1 MINSEQHVL
10 IKNNRKNHMKH
21 MNKLLS
27 LLGILIMM
35 SCVNDDDYSIPIPDD
50 SENITI
56 PAEKITTF
64 RTLFQRYEQAINNG
78 DLVAIIGADEDI
90 YIEGYVVSSDVAGNF
105 FEELIIQN
113 KTDDSNPDNDPRL
126 GIRIAINVSSLSD
139 TYQFGRKVYVK
150 LSGLTIGESNG
161 VLTIAK
167 GEGQRLEQIQEFE
180 YRDII
185 IRTEEVATIT
195 PKTTTLV
202 NLTEADRNTL
212 ISLENMQLNR
222 FELGASFAS
231 EAIDEFDGLR
241 TLESCNS
248 GVSIILQT
256 STFADFK
263 SLIVPQGRGTI
274 TAIFSRDFGD
284 DFNVLVLNSP
294 VDINFENTDRCDP
307 MELDCGLAGS
317 IGSGNLFY
325 EDFESQSNNRPIEIA
340 GWTNYIEAGTEAWE
354 GYSSVSSNASLGRS
368 ARLQSASSG
377 DDRNIGWLITPAI
390 DLDTYQSATLRFKTS
405 NSLADSSFMEV
416 LYSLDWDG
424 TEANITSATWGVLSA
439 AYVVKD
445 SDSFVPWFNS
455 GTVDLSC
462 ATGTM
467 YIAFKYT
474 GSGQDTFDG
483 VYELDEISVDYV
495 E

>member
-1 MINSEQHVL
+1 
-10 IKNNRKNHMKH
+10 MKH
-21 MNKLLS
+21 INKLLS
-27 LLGILIMM
+27 LLGILIIV
-35 SCVNDDDYSIPIPDD
+35 SCVNDDDYGIPIPGET
-50 SENITI
+50 ENIII

-64 RTLFQRYEQAINNG
+64 RTLFQRYEQAINSGNLIATI
-78 DLVAIIGADEDI
+78 DADEDL

-126 GIRIAINVSSLSD
+126 GIRVDVNVGSLSD
-139 TYQFGRKVYVK
+139 TYEFGRKIYIK

-161 VLTIAK
+161 VLTLAK

-185 IRTEEVATIT
+185 IRTEVVATIT
-195 PKTTTLV
+195 PKTTSLI

-241 TLESCNS
+241 TLESCDS

-263 SLIVPQGRGTI
+263 SLIVPQGQGTV
-274 TAIFSRDFGD
+274 TGIFSRDFGD
-284 DFNVLVLNSP
+284 DFNVLVMNSAT
-294 VDINFENTDRCDP
+294 DINFDSTDRCDP
-307 MELDCGLAGS
+307 MELDCGLAQT
-317 IGSGNLFY
+317 IGSSNLFF
-325 EDFESQSNNRPIEIA
+325 EDFEPQRNNRPIEIE

-354 GYSSVSSNASLGRS
+354 GYSSTSSNASLGRS
-368 ARLQSASSG
+368 ARVQPASSG
-377 DDRNIGWLITPAI
+377 DVSNITWLITPAI
-390 DLDTYQSATLRFKTS
+390 DLDSNQNATLRFKTS

-416 LYSLDWDG
+416 LFSLDWDG
-424 TEANITSATWGVLSA
+424 TEANIESATWGVLSA

-445 SDSFVPWFNS
+445 SDSFVQWFDS
-455 GTVDLSC
+455 GIVDLSC
-462 ATGTM
+462 ATGTIH
-467 YIAFKYT
+467 IAFKYT
-474 GSGQDTFDG
+474 GGGIDTFDG
-483 VYELDEISVDYV
+483 VYELDDISVDYV
-495 E
+495 P